1 MEAYS
6 VEKVLKAEAI
16 DGFVVVQFQMAGGAP
31 LHIALTL
38 AQSADLRPMLRD
50 AERTLRK

>member
-1 MEAYS
+1 MEAYG
-6 VEKVLKAEAI
+6 VDKILKAEAI

-38 AQSADLRPMLRD
+38 KQSSDLRPMLRD
-50 AERTLRK
+50 AEKPLRK